1 MWSDGRFLGQRGP
14 WIGFALLR
22 GWAGRNRGLIQLFPK
37 SGLGRSTDLP
47 QRQPHNSRA
56 LGPFD
61 ANPIIVISGL
71 SRLLEQC
78 CKPSVAARSDLFNV
92 PSPLGL
98 LLHILLSHT
107 IITELGNMRICQSSL
122 PRREN
127 SSSIYPQQISLHI
140 CQGSCFFPTASPGL
154 LLCMVMWRR
163 LGRGSATLLFAA
175 TNHSWSRSRRR
186 VL

>member
-1 MWSDGRFLGQRGP
+1 VVRRPFLGPERALD
-14 WIGFALLR
+14 WVCLLR
-22 GWAGRNRGLIQLFPK
+22 GWAGRNRGLIQLFPM

-47 QRQPHNSRA
+47 QRQPHDSRA

-61 ANPIIVISGL
+61 ANPIIVTSGL
-71 SRLLEQC
+71 SRVLEQC

-92 PSPLGL
+92 PSSLGL

-107 IITELGNMRICQSSL
+107 IITALGNMRICQSSL

-127 SSSIYPQQISLHI
+127 SSSIHPQQISLHV
-140 CQGSCFFPTASPGL
+140 CQGRCFFPSASPRL
-154 LLCMVMWRR
+154 LLCVVMWRR

-175 TNHSWSRSRRR
+175 TNHSWSLSRRR